1 MTTFSMDFDF
11 TSAEQKK
18 VLTYLQANNYQLLG
32 FKGAKGPNQLAVG
45 VPTWFSVPFG
55 NIFGTVAI
63 DYEPKYKVYVF
74 NKSQIA
80 AYTTIEMQA
89 LSSEIAL
96 GNGLVF
102 NADGT
107 FTTGTNPVPP
117 GSIALTNNRPAGTP
131 NVTVGLAGLINTP
144 AGQQYLPFCAFTLT
158 PQGSINMTPQETIA
172 LFAAQV
178 NLQSGNVQAVASAPG
193 CSFSFSSSTTSYQ
206 LQILDSTYQVL
217 NAPGTTPV
225 TPVGSGANLV
235 TLVNS

>member
-107 FTTGTNPVPP
+107 FTAGTNPVPP

-178 NLQSGNVQAVASAPG
+178 NLQSGNVQVTICSSAPTSM
-193 CSFSFSSSTTSYQ
+193 CSMPCKAT
-206 LQILDSTYQVL
+206 
-217 NAPGTTPV
+217 ARPV
-225 TPVGSGANLV
+225 TRTRRLPGWSTCSLGCRAHRTTRRIL
-235 TLVNS
+235 LPP